1 MRLCPDFLEGK
12 MKPFSANKYTF
23 PDEGLAPFEH
33 MVWDDKGPFQVRSIG
48 GAIYILWSSLNKN
61 E

>member
-1 MRLCPDFLEGK
+1 MRLCPDFLGGK

-48 GAIYILWSSLNKN
+48 GAIYIL
-61 E
+61 